1 MSGRI
6 RATIA
11 EMIASV
17 TPGMSRYY
25 LRRLI
30 GSIGDRLSSQTLQS
44 GALTMHV
51 TNEQNVETTAI
62 YYGIADGKLV
72 TIAADVTLPDLS
84 GTVLADKFN
93 VFVFYVDSAGART
106 TVMGFEGAT
115 LADVIFPVPPV
126 KTAIIGF
133 VIVNPTGTGNFVGD
147 TTDLDDATVVP
158 NAVIIDWVGAGD
170 ATLLLG
176 QV

>member
-17 TPGMSRYY
+17 TPQMSRYY

-44 GALTMHV
+44 GALTMHA
-51 TNEQNVETTAI
+51 TNEQNVETTAV

-72 TIAADVTLPDLS
+72 TIAADVTLADLS
-84 GTVLADKFN
+84 GTVTQAKFN
-93 VFVFYVDSAGART
+93 VFVFYVDSAGAFT
-106 TVMGFEGAT
+106 SAMGFEGTT
-115 LADVIFPVPPV
+115 LADVIFPVPPL
-126 KTAIIGF
+126 KKAIIGF
-133 VIVNPTGTGNFVGD
+133 VIVQPTVGSFIGD
-147 TTDLDDATVVP
+147 TTDLDDGTVIP
-158 NAVIIDWVGAGD
+158 RAVIIDWVGAGD
-170 ATLLLG
+170 ATVLVG
-176 QV
+176 RE